1 MPTPTATRS
10 PASSRCFGD
19 RTPEPTARWLHRGLT
34 SQDVIDTALMLCV
47 RDVLARIGNELASQV
62 RTLSEL
68 AETHRDTPMVAR
80 TLTQAALPS
89 TVGVKVAHWLSGVIE
104 AAEPVAGLRAS
115 LPVQVGG
122 AAGTLAAA
130 TELTGSVDGAIALS
144 DALAAA
150 LRLAPAPPWHTTR
163 STVTR
168 IGDALVTCCDAWG
181 HIASDVATGSR
192 PEIGELVEGEGGGSS
207 TMPHKS
213 NPIRS
218 VLIRRAALTA
228 GPLGATLHIAAAASV
243 DERADG
249 AWHAEWATLRTLA
262 RHTLVAAAHTSEL
275 LTGLRVDAARA
286 AANLAAA
293 GGLLSEQQTM
303 TELTGRAAISG
314 YTGVAEQLVDSR
326 IAARPPLPQGHAM
339 SIPRIIGTDFGG
351 PEDTPLY
358 SCSDRPWAPPPPHC
372 GAKRRCELRR
382 HVRVIAWD
390 LPGHGT
396 NGPAESFTMA
406 ELATGVLALADEFT
420 AETFHYA
427 GDSVG
432 GCVGLQLL
440 LNAPHRIASAT
451 LLCTGA
457 TIGTPD
463 GWRERAASVRA
474 DGMDAALAG
483 AAQRWFWKAF
493 SSANRMSA
501 RRCCMPCA
509 TPIPSPTRMS
519 VTPWRAST
527 SPTGCMRSASPSLRS
542 PVATTFPP
550 RRSVCSA

>member
-1 MPTPTATRS
+1 MAGWARRPPG
-10 PASSRCFGD
+10 SRRRRRGSTSRDQLADGD
-19 RTPEPTARWLHRGLT
+19 AEAIADGADADGNPVTGLVALLRHRTPEPTARWLHRGLT

-62 RTLSEL
+62 RTLSGL
-68 AETHRDTPMVAR
+68 AETHRDTPMLAR

-122 AAGTLAAA
+122 AAGTLAASHRTDRVGRRRDRA
-130 TELTGSVDGAIALS
+130 QC

-213 NPIRS
+213 NPVRS

-228 GPLGATLHIAAAASV
+228 GPLGATLHTAAAASV

-293 GGLLSEQQTM
+293 GGLLSEQRTM

-314 YTGVAEQLVDSR
+314 YTGVAEQLVDSVLQR
-326 IAARPPLPQGHAM
+326 ARHYLK
-339 SIPRIIGTDFGG
+339 
-351 PEDTPLY
+351 DTP
-358 SCSDRPWAPPPPHC
+358 
-372 GAKRRCELRR
+372 
-382 HVRVIAWD
+382 
-390 LPGHGT
+390 
-396 NGPAESFTMA
+396 
-406 ELATGVLALADEFT
+406 
-420 AETFHYA
+420 
-427 GDSVG
+427 
-432 GCVGLQLL
+432 
-440 LNAPHRIASAT
+440 
-451 LLCTGA
+451 
-457 TIGTPD
+457 
-463 GWRERAASVRA
+463 
-474 DGMDAALAG
+474 
-483 AAQRWFWKAF
+483 
-493 SSANRMSA
+493 
-501 RRCCMPCA
+501 
-509 TPIPSPTRMS
+509 
-519 VTPWRAST
+519 
-527 SPTGCMRSASPSLRS
+527 
-542 PVATTFPP
+542 
-550 RRSVCSA
+550 